1 MKALVVAFDF
11 SKNALNTLEY
21 AIMYA
26 RQTGAEL
33 HLVWVDNENTPDP
46 MMNIEQSLRI
56 ETKKYFD
63 KIVENYEPKLGK
75 GRFHVH
81 LRKGKVYTEIAMA
94 ARQVEADLVF
104 AGTHGISGYER
115 LWIGSNAYRIVTSSP
130 SPVITIKSDFDH
142 TKGIQKILLPLDSS
156 AESRLKLPLT
166 ARLAE
171 AFNAEIHIL
180 LLYNSPLKT
189 IKNRMLAQAEEA
201 VRCLT
206 DRSIPNIVKEIE
218 ADNMAKSILQYAS
231 ESEADLLSIMTEQ
244 ANTSGNM
251 FLGPYAQQLINNALI
266 PVLSIQSSNVEK
278 EW

>member
-21 AIMYA
+21 AILYA
-26 RQTGAEL
+26 RQLDAEV

-63 KIVENYEPKLGK
+63 QIIANFEPQLGK
-75 GRFHVH
+75 GRFQVH
-81 LRKGKVYTEIAMA
+81 LRKGKVYNEIAMA

-130 SPVITIKSDFDH
+130 SPVITIKSDFDLK
-142 TKGIQKILLPLDSS
+142 KGIKKILLPIDSS
-156 AESRLKLPLT
+156 AESRLKLPLS
-166 ARLAE
+166 ARLAA
-171 AFNAEIHIL
+171 AFGAEIHLL

-189 IKNRMLAQAEEA
+189 IKNRMRSQAEEA
-201 VRCLT
+201 VKCLS
-206 DRSIPNIVKEIE
+206 DKSIANVVKEID
-218 ADNMAKSILQYAS
+218 ADNMVKSILQYAA

-244 ANTSGNM
+244 ANTTGNM

-266 PVLSIQSSNVEK
+266 PVLSIQSTNGES